1 MALSLPQ
8 FSYKG
13 VNYTFV
19 DCQRKFLE
27 ELKCSICLELVP
39 DPVQTS
45 SGSLLCRQ
53 CIEEAKTR
61 SVDCKNLTTTPDH
74 FNRNRRLGDFKVK
87 CPNSAKGC
95 SWLGELRAAEEH
107 TNEICLH
114 RNFKCPHCPHRGTYS
129 TVTTTH
135 LTVCESFRLP
145 CVAGCKQSLT
155 REEMKT
161 HLEKTCSEELVACP
175 HKMAGCTSVVKRKDL
190 EGHLLDKDH
199 HLQVLM
205 ESYASSMQQLYG
217 IIQRGLSPDVCS
229 IPLAFCPWLLN
240 TPTCYPRPP
249 WVIKMEGFQE
259 KKEKNE
265 QWFGDP
271 VYSHFGGYKMC
282 LNVDAN
288 GDNYGKGTHVSV
300 YVYLMRGDNDDN
312 LKWPFKGIIRVSLL
326 NQLEYWQHHTMEL
339 WSPDD
344 DVSKDTSGRVA
355 EGERADSGWGHEQ
368 FISHKKLNCRSN
380 KKCQYL
386 KDDTI
391 FFRVDYFG
399 PKLD

>member
-1 MALSLPQ
+1 MAQSLLQ
-8 FSYKG
+8 FSYND

-19 DCQRKFLE
+19 DCPRKILE
-27 ELKCSICLELVP
+27 ELKCRICMKLVFN
-39 DPVQTS
+39 PVQTS
-45 SGSLLCRQ
+45 CGHLFCGK
-53 CIEEAKTR
+53 CIKGTETCP
-61 SVDCKNLTTTPDH
+61 VDHKNFSTTPDH
-74 FNRNRRLGDFKVK
+74 FNARRLGDFKVK
-87 CPNSAKGC
+87 CPNSDKGC

-217 IIQRGLSPDVCS
+217 IIQRGLNPDVCS

-265 QWFGDP
+265 QWFSDP

-282 LNVDAN
+282 L
-288 GDNYGKGTHVSV
+288 
-300 YVYLMRGDNDDN
+300 
-312 LKWPFKGIIRVSLL
+312 
-326 NQLEYWQHHTMEL
+326 
-339 WSPDD
+339 
-344 DVSKDTSGRVA
+344 
-355 EGERADSGWGHEQ
+355 
-368 FISHKKLNCRSN
+368 
-380 KKCQYL
+380 
-386 KDDTI
+386 
-391 FFRVDYFG
+391 RVDSNGGGDGRGTYLSAFVT
-399 PKLD
+399 LI